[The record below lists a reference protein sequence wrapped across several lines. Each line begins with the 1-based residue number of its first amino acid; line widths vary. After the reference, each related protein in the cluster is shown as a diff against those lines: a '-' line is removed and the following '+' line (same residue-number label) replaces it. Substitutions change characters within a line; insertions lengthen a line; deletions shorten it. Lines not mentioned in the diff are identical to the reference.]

1 MQSKLPLRSLLT
13 LSLFFLLGLGVSVG
27 SYVALKRIDSDN
39 FHSKLANEASERIS
53 AVKRSFE
60 VNQLAIEAS
69 QSFFSST
76 NNIDHLKFKKFISPL
91 FSKLPGIKA
100 MEWVPRINYS
110 EIDKHLSKMQD
121 EGFLDFRLTEKN
133 EYGEL
138 VDIRNRPEYYP
149 VYYLEPYLGNEKVH
163 GFDLASNPTRFKALS
178 MARDTGR
185 SIATERINLI
195 QAKQNNYGF
204 LIFSPVYN
212 KLMPETSSASDRQHS
227 ITGFALGVFK
237 FNEIIEAAI
246 NIFESNEI
254 YLQLLDIS
262 DLKNNQLLFSNVPEN
277 TIENYGLDQEL
288 NESVKDFLYSKDV
301 DFLGRVWRIN
311 CIASAS
317 FKDQNKSYLA
327 LFVMFL
333 GLILTCFITYAFYK
347 HMYGEQKT
355 DQLVKK
361 QTSKLLELSER
372 LKFAIEGAQLG
383 LWDWNIKTGD
393 LYWSKRIAPLF
404 GYTEGTLETSYDN
417 FVEAIHKDDRQSVLS
432 AIDNCIENGEAY
444 NIEHRVVWPDG
455 EIRWVQETG
464 DVVRDTNGTALK
476 MIGVVQDI
484 HHRKVIELTLR
495 ESEEKYR
502 RLFELS
508 EDPMWLII
516 GNQFVLANKAA
527 AHILGYKSEEE
538 LTHTHPSLLSPEF
551 QPDERLSV
559 TKSNEMIAI
568 AYRNGYHRFEWL
580 HKKKN
585 GRTFPVEV
593 TLTSIPYEGNDAL
606 FCVWRDITESKM
618 QQKRLKAAKDDAEK
632 ANQAK
637 SVFLS
642 SMSHELRTPM
652 NAVLGFSELLATDT
666 QSPLTEDQLE
676 CVEHII
682 DGGQHLLRLID
693 DVLDL
698 AKIESGHSDLNVE
711 TIDINAL
718 ILQVLLLIRPQ
729 AEQHEITLENKVT
742 ADYSF
747 KIQADQKKLKQVLLN
762 LCSNAIKFNSQNG
775 ILTIS
780 CVKTHEHKIRL
791 SVSDTG
797 KGAPEELFPSL
808 FEPFN
813 RLDKAN
819 SNIQGTGIGLNICKQ
834 LVKQMNGEI
843 GVFNN
848 SDKGL
853 TFWVEFDEAPCQ

>member
-1 MQSKLPLRSLLT
+1 MQSKLPLKSLLT

-27 SYVALKRIDSDN
+27 SYITLKRIDSDN
-39 FHSKLANEASERIS
+39 FHSQLVNEASERIS

-60 VNQLAIEAS
+60 FNQLAVEAS

-76 NNIDHLKFKKFISPL
+76 EEINHSKFKKFIPPL

-100 MEWVPRINYS
+100 MEWVPLIKSS
-110 EIDKHLSKMQD
+110 EVDKHLSKMQD

-138 VDIRNRPEYYP
+138 IDIHNRPEYYP
-149 VYYLEPYLGNEKVH
+149 VYYVEPYLGNEKAH
-163 GFDLASNPTRFKALS
+163 GFDLASNPARFKALS
-178 MARDTGR
+178 LARDTGR

-212 KLMPETSSASDRQHS
+212 KPIPESSSVLDRQLS
-227 ITGFALGVFK
+227 IKGFALAVFK
-237 FNEIIEAAI
+237 FNDIIETAI
-246 NIFESNEI
+246 NIFEGNKFH
-254 YLQLLDIS
+254 LQLLDIS
-262 DLKNNQLLFSNVPEN
+262 DVKNNQLLFSNVPKN
-277 TIENYGLDQEL
+277 NIEINNITQET
-288 NESVKDFLYSKDV
+288 NELVSDFSYSEELG
-301 DFLGRVWRIN
+301 FLGRTWRIN

-317 FKDQNKSYLA
+317 YKETNKPYLA
-327 LFVMFL
+327 LLVMFL
-333 GLILTCFITYAFYK
+333 GLTLTCFITYAFYK
-347 HMYGEQKT
+347 RTCGEQKAT
-355 DQLVKK
+355 QLVKK
-361 QTSKLLELSER
+361 QTSELFNLNER

-383 LWDWNIKTGD
+383 LWDWNIITGE
-393 LYWSKRIAPLF
+393 LYWSNRIAPLF

-432 AIDNCIENGEAY
+432 AIDNCIKNGATY

-455 EIRWVQETG
+455 KIRWVQETG
-464 DVVRDTNGTALK
+464 DAVRDSKGTALK

-484 HHRKVIELTLR
+484 HHRKVIELALR

-508 EDPMWLII
+508 EDPMWLIV
-516 GNQFVLANKAA
+516 GNRFVLANKAA

-538 LTHTHPSLLSPEF
+538 LTDTHPSLFSPEY
-551 QPDERLSV
+551 QPDAQLSL
-559 TKSNEMIAI
+559 TKANEMISI

-580 HKKKN
+580 HKNKN
-585 GRTFPVEV
+585 GLTFPVEV

-606 FCVWRDITESKM
+606 FCVWRDITENKM
-618 QQKRLKAAKDDAEK
+618 QQKHLKMAKDDAEK

-637 SVFLS
+637 SEFLS

-652 NAVLGFSELLATDT
+652 NAVLGFSQLLATDT
-666 QSPLTEDQLE
+666 ETPLTEDQLE
-676 CVEHII
+676 SVEQII
-682 DGGQHLLRLID
+682 DGGNHLLSLIN

-698 AKIESGHSDLNVE
+698 AKIESGHNDLNIE
-711 TIDINAL
+711 TVDINGL
-718 ILQVLLLIRPQ
+718 ILQVLSLIKPQ

-742 ADYSF
+742 VDYSF
-747 KIQADQKKLKQVLLN
+747 KIQADQKKLRQVLLN
-762 LCSNAIKFNSQNG
+762 LCSNAIKYNSQNG

-780 CVKTHEHKIRL
+780 CAKTHEHKIRL

-797 KGAPEELFPSL
+797 KGVPEGLFPSL

-853 TFWVEFDEAPCQ
+853 TLWIEFEEAPCG